1 MKRSAGI
8 LLPIS
13 ALPSEYGIGCF
24 DGSAYRFADFLHD
37 AGQTHWQI
45 LPLSPTGFGDSP
57 YQSYS
62 VFAGNPYFISLA
74 ALTAQG
80 LLTEEECKAC
90 DFGENPQKI
99 DYEKLSRSRIPL
111 LCKAFE
117 RSRIGED
124 GDFREFCN
132 SQPWLPDYALFMAL
146 KSHFGGAP
154 WNEWDEDIRLR
165 EPQAMAKYRQKLA
178 RDVQFH
184 EFLQYCFHIQWN
196 KLKAYAN
203 ALDIRIIGDIP
214 IYTAF
219 DSADV
224 WAQPQL
230 FQLDSDGSPISVAGC
245 PPDGFAPQGQLW
257 GNPLYDWKF
266 HESTGFSWW
275 IARLA
280 HCFSLY
286 DTVRIDHF
294 RGFDEYYAIPFGDTT
309 AENGS
314 WQKGP
319 GAALFHAAEKAL
331 GRRDVIAEDLGFV
344 TDSVRALVQECG
356 FPNMKVLQFGF
367 DSRDDS
373 GSEHLPHR
381 YHENCIAYSGTHD
394 NQTLAAW
401 ISEIS
406 ETEHRFLREYL
417 CDSRTPDEE
426 LYLPLLALLLRSPA
440 RCCIIPMQDWL
451 GLGSKARMNTPSTV
465 GENWKWRMRSEDMSI
480 ALCSRIHRMTE
491 LYERTNEGR

>member
-24 DGSAYRFADFLHD
+24 DGSAYQFADFLHA

-45 LPLSPTGFGDSP
+45 LPLSPTGYGDSP

-74 ALTAQG
+74 ALTARG

-90 DFGENPQKI
+90 DFGDDPQKI
-99 DYEKLSRSRIPL
+99 DYEKLSRSRIAL
-111 LCKAFE
+111 LRNAFE
-117 RSRIGED
+117 RSAPEKD
-124 GDFREFCN
+124 ADFTEFCA
-132 SQPWLPDYALFMAL
+132 SQPWLSDYALFMAL

-154 WNEWDEDIRLR
+154 WYEWDEDIRLR
-165 EPQAMAKYRQKLA
+165 KPQAMAEYRQKLA
-178 RDVQFH
+178 RNILFH
-184 EFLQYCFHIQWN
+184 QFLQYHFHIQW
-196 KLKAYAN
+196 KSLRAYAN
-203 ALDIRIIGDIP
+203 DRGIRMIGDIP

-224 WAQPQL
+224 WSQPQL
-230 FQLDSDGSPISVAGC
+230 FALDENGKPTAVAGC

-257 GNPLYDWKF
+257 GNPLYDWKT

-275 IARLA
+275 IKRLA
-280 HCFSLY
+280 HCFALY

-294 RGFDEYYAIPFGDTT
+294 RGFDEYYAIPFGDPT
-309 AENGS
+309 AEHGK
-314 WQKGP
+314 WRKGP
-319 GAALFHAAEKAL
+319 GAALFRAVEAAL

-373 GSEHLPHR
+373 SSEHLPHR
-381 YHENCIAYSGTHD
+381 YHENCIAYTGTHD

-401 ISEIS
+401 ITEIS
-406 ETEHRFLREYL
+406 EAERRFLREYL
-417 CDSRTPDEE
+417 CNVHTPDGE
-426 LYLPLLALLLRSPA
+426 LCLPLISLLLRSPA

-451 GLGSKARMNTPSTV
+451 ELGSEARMNTPSTV

-480 ALCSRIHRMTE
+480 ALCSRIRRMTQ
-491 LYERTNEGR
+491 LCGRTNEGR